1 MKRLLVDTGPLVAL
15 CDPSDRLHGR
25 AVSELDR
32 VKGAL
37 WLSLP
42 VLTEACFLLPGAHLR
57 RRAFAL
63 IEREVLR
70 LEAPQNGEVVARRAL
85 EWLDRY
91 ADHSPDFADAFL
103 VAWAENEAGLGVWT
117 FDREFSTVWRTLGGK
132 RVKLGPVQP

>member
-15 CDPSDRLHGR
+15 CDPADRLHGR

-32 VKGAL
+32 IKGAL
-37 WLSLP
+37 MLSLP

-57 RRAFAL
+57 RRVFAL

-70 LEAPQNGEVVARRAL
+70 LEAPKNGEVVTRRAL
-85 EWLDRY
+85 EWLEHY
-91 ADHSPDFADAFL
+91 PDHRPDFADAFL
-103 VAWAENEAGLGVWT
+103 VAWAENEPALGIWT

-132 RVKLGPVQP
+132 KL